1 MRGLFGTSDDRGVN
15 ETLELKLGNLGPD
28 EALNVADIGRVFRRD
43 QSDRVAHR
51 LRPAGAADTMDV
63 IFGLLRHIVI
73 DDVRD
78 PGDVDAAGG
87 NIRGDHHFILAG
99 LEAFEG
105 FDALVLRPICV
116 QHRDRVIAGLETTG
130 DLVGTVFRAG
140 KHDHAIEFGF
150 GEQCLEQ
157 IKFLIMRDRVE
168 RVIDRFIDRTGHADL
183 DFGGI
188 AKRKRRD
195 GRDLRRHRGGEKQR
209 LPLPRTPGDNVFDG
223 RQETHVQHAIDLV
236 ENENVDVAETDLSG
250 LEIVHKPAR
259 RRDDDI
265 DAALQFG
272 TLGPVTN
279 ATKHRDR
286 ADIGKAGKIT
296 ERRLDLC
303 REFTGRFEDE
313 DAGPAVGA
321 EAREHREGKGRR
333 FAGTGLSR
341 SDQVA
346 AAEDDGDGAKLDRS
360 RVGITGGLD
369 AAQDRLGEIKS
380 LKSHESE

>member
-1 MRGLFGTSDDRGVN
+1 MAVDARPHATVPRAVLAR
-15 ETLELKLGNLGPD
+15 
-28 EALNVADIGRVFRRD
+28 ALPAAVAVERRVADRD
-43 QSDRVAHR
+43 A
-51 LRPAGAADTMDV
+51 
-63 IFGLLRHIVI
+63 
-73 DDVRD
+73 
-78 PGDVDAAGG
+78 
-87 NIRGDHHFILAG
+87 
-99 LEAFEG
+99 
-105 FDALVLRPICV
+105 
-116 QHRDRVIAGLETTG
+116 RDRVLGPELLA
-130 DLVGTVFRAG
+130 VA
-140 KHDHAIEFGF
+140 
-150 GEQCLEQ
+150 Q
-157 IKFLIMRDRVE
+157 RVE
-168 RVIDRFIDRTGHADL
+168 
-183 DFGGI
+183 
-188 AKRKRRD
+188 
-195 GRDLRRHRGGEKQR
+195 
-209 LPLPRTPGDNVFDG
+209 
-223 RQETHVQHAIDLV
+223 HAIDLV